1 MSSSFTVITTASHHF
16 GDHEGMFEK
25 EDPTAT
31 FVGHSHTTEFEVA
44 GVDTRHSTLL
54 MFKSFN
60 VNFRTNVLSVNGQVV
75 ERAIARS
82 VEREW
87 KTQLVVLPAGLI
99 KLGTNAVTI
108 ESRTRTGEA
117 SGNLDDFL
125 ITDLVLWFHAS

>member
-31 FVGHSHTTEFEVA
+31 FVGHAHSAEFEVSGIDA
-44 GVDTRHSTLL
+44 GQQSLL
-54 MFKSFN
+54 IFRSFN
-60 VNFRTNVLSVNGQVV
+60 VNFRTNVLAINGQVV

-87 KTQLVVLPAGLI
+87 KTQLVILPAGLVKDGSNTI
-99 KLGTNAVTI
+99 SI
-108 ESRTRTGEA
+108 ESRTRTGE
-117 SGNLDDFL
+117 SEGNLDDFL
-125 ITDLVLWFHAS
+125 VTDLVLQYQNS